1 MNRVEYALAHA
12 TETKALRIGAGIL
25 PQTGELFKELFPG
38 CRAIVIADPTTFK
51 VAGSD
56 VQKSLAAAGVALD
69 EPHIF
74 TAPDLHAE
82 WTFVEELDA
91 VLKNTDAIPVAVGSG
106 IINDLTKLC
115 SHHNNRRYMVVET
128 AASMDGYTSYG
139 ASITYK
145 CAKQTFSCPAPL
157 GVLADTAIIAAAP
170 KELTASGY
178 ADLFAKVPAG
188 ADWIISDA
196 LGIEPLDKRSF
207 SIVQDGLHD
216 ALGDPEGIRKGTV
229 ETIEPLVEGLM
240 LGGFAMQ
247 ALQSSRP
254 ASGADH
260 QFSHLWNMEHHTMA
274 DGRTPSHGFQ
284 VSIGLLASLAYYDQF
299 LKSDIAHLDVESAVA
314 AWPEWDEAERYAR
327 ELYAGTDFPEIGVV
341 ETRAKYIDKD
351 HLRAQL
357 NLLKNNW
364 TEIKARLE
372 KQLVSFNE
380 ASRRLR
386 IVGAPTLPEDIGL
399 TRERM
404 RASVIRAQHIRRR
417 FTILDVAVR
426 TNMLEKWS
434 DAIFGPGGVWE
445 IKK

>member
-106 IINDLTKLC
+106 TINDLTKLC
-115 SHHNNRRYMVVET
+115 SHHNNRRYMVVGT
-128 AASMDGYTSYG
+128 AAPMDGYTSYG

>member
-106 IINDLTKLC
+106 SINDLTKLC
-115 SHHNNRRYMVVET
+115 SHHNNRRYMVVGT

>member
-12 TETKALRIGAGIL
+12 TETKALRMGAGIL

-106 IINDLTKLC
+106 TINDLTKLC
-115 SHHNNRRYMVVET
+115 SHHNNRRYMVVGT
-128 AASMDGYTSYG
+128 AALMDGYTSYG

>member
-115 SHHNNRRYMVVET
+115 SHHNNRRYMVVGT

>member
-91 VLKNTDAIPVAVGSG
+91 VLKNTDAIPVAVGLG
-106 IINDLTKLC
+106 TINDLTKLC
-115 SHHNNRRYMVVET
+115 SHHNNRRYMVVGT

>member
-106 IINDLTKLC
+106 TINDLTKLC
-115 SHHNNRRYMVVET
+115 SHHNNRRYMVVGT

-426 TNMLEKWS
+426 TNMLEKWN

>member
-106 IINDLTKLC
+106 TINDLTKLC
-115 SHHNNRRYMVVET
+115 SHHNNRRYMVVGT
-128 AASMDGYTSYG
+128 VASMDGYTSYG

-157 GVLADTAIIAAAP
+157 GVLADTAIIAAAS

>member
-91 VLKNTDAIPVAVGSG
+91 VLKNTDAIPVAVDSG
-106 IINDLTKLC
+106 TINDLTKLC
-115 SHHNNRRYMVVET
+115 SHHNNRRYMVVGT

-170 KELTASGY
+170 KELTANGY

>member
-106 IINDLTKLC
+106 TINDLTKLC
-115 SHHNNRRYMVVET
+115 SHHNNRRYMVVGT

-404 RASVIRAQHIRRR
+404 RTSVIRAQHIRRR

>member
-38 CRAIVIADPTTFK
+38 CRAIVIAEPTTFK

-106 IINDLTKLC
+106 TINDLTKLC
-115 SHHNNRRYMVVET
+115 SHHNNRRYMVVGT
-128 AASMDGYTSYG
+128 AAPMDGYTSYG

-314 AWPEWDEAERYAR
+314 AWPEWVEAERYAR

-341 ETRAKYIDKD
+341 EARAKYIDKD

>member
-91 VLKNTDAIPVAVGSG
+91 VLKNTDAIPVAVDSG
-106 IINDLTKLC
+106 TINDLTKLC
-115 SHHNNRRYMVVET
+115 SHHNNRRYMVVGT

-157 GVLADTAIIAAAP
+157 GVLADTAIIAAAH

>member
-91 VLKNTDAIPVAVGSG
+91 VLKNTDAIPVAVGLG
-106 IINDLTKLC
+106 TINDLTKLC
-115 SHHNNRRYMVVET
+115 SHHNNRRYMVVGT

-314 AWPEWDEAERYAR
+314 AWPEWDEAEHYAR

>member
-25 PQTGELFKELFPG
+25 PQTGDLFKELFPG

-56 VQKSLAAAGVALD
+56 VQKSLAAAGVAQD

-82 WTFVEELDA
+82 WTYVEELDA

-106 IINDLTKLC
+106 TINDLTKLC
-115 SHHNNRRYMVVET
+115 SHHNNRRYMVVGT

-196 LGIEPLDKRSF
+196 LGVEPLDKRSF

-372 KQLVSFNE
+372 KQLVSFDE